1 VRIVYWLPQPLH
13 YLPYVMQQVK
23 VLSCIAAKEI
33 FVFVLLWQNVSLVFG
48 ILCQLAR
55 L

>member
-1 VRIVYWLPQPLH
+1 
-13 YLPYVMQQVK
+13 MQQVK
-23 VLSCIAAKEI
+23 APSCIAAKEI